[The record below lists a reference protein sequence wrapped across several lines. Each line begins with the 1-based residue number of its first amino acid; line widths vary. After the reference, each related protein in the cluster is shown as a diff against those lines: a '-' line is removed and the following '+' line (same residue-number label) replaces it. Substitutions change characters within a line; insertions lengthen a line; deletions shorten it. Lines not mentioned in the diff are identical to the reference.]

1 MEAFGV
7 ATRIDDGLASADVD
21 DCLDDDAGPFQV
33 SRDKIGAVV
42 VCEDDGSLSRSDAIT
57 VDVGPC
63 RAGQHDPRSIVV
75 REDQRPLVG
84 PGREYDALRSDL
96 PEAAAVRQPLRDQYE
111 ILLVMAEGCRAR
123 EQPDIR
129 LQVESGETRLEPVG
143 PSGPQPASAQLGLLI
158 DPGHAGG

>member
-21 DCLDDDAGPFQV
+21 DRLDDDAGSFQV
-33 SRDKIGAVV
+33 SRDRVGAVV
-42 VCEDDGSLSRSDAIT
+42 VCEDDGSLSRSDAIS

-111 ILLVMAEGCRAR
+111 ILLVMAEGCRGP
-123 EQPDIR
+123 QPPDIR
-129 LQVESGETRLEPVG
+129 LQVASGETRPEP
-143 PSGPQPASAQLGLLI
+143 
-158 DPGHAGG
+158 AGAARP

>member
-21 DCLDDDAGPFQV
+21 DRLDDDAGSFEV
-33 SRDKIGAVV
+33 GGDRVGAVV
-42 VCEDDGSLSRSDAIT
+42 VCEEDGSLSRSDAIS

-96 PEAAAVRQPLRDQYE
+96 PEAAAVRQPLPDQYQ
-111 ILLVMAEGCRAR
+111 ILLAMAQGCRAR
-123 EQPDIR
+123 DQPDIR
-129 LQVESGETRLEPVG
+129 LQGETG
-143 PSGPQPASAQLGLLI
+143 AHTPQAAAASR
-158 DPGHAGG
+158 P